1 MLETG
6 TLVDG
11 KYKILRKCGQGGMS
25 VVYMAINERA
35 NKTWAIKELRKD
47 GTQDYEVV
55 KQGLLVETDMLKRL
69 NHPHLPSIV
78 DVIDGDGSFL
88 VVMDFIEGKTLS
100 SILKEY
106 GAQPQESVIH
116 WAKQL
121 CDVLGYLHSRNPAI
135 IYRDMK
141 PSNVM
146 LKPDGNV
153 VLFDFGTA
161 REYKSQNLEDTV
173 CLGTRGY
180 AAPEQYG
187 GHGQTDART
196 DIYCLGATMYHLL
209 TGHNP
214 GEPPYEMY
222 PIRHW
227 NPGLSAGLEAII
239 LKCTQKNPADRYQS
253 CAELLYALDH
263 YWETDAAYRKKQVK
277 KLCKFAIPASLA
289 IIFGISSGIFYGME
303 SHTIN
308 TSYHAYLN
316 AARHATGKTDE
327 ISNYRKAIN
336 LDPYRSEGYEGLLQ
350 EAFLDDNVLT
360 GEESEKLRSV
370 LIDYG
375 NGKDTN
381 ENVFKTNTE
390 GYEKFAYHAGIAYFY
405 KFEEKSNKKNAKG
418 YFGIA
423 QNSKYLGEQQI
434 QRAKRL
440 YTISAYYSM
449 IGMTDE
455 TGDAAIT
462 YRDYWNDLI
471 LLSEGNLVE
480 ADNERTALLMYR
492 ELVTQAVSRA
502 SDFKRDGIT
511 QEEMETQ
518 MAKIRRHLKTDFSH
532 LNENS
537 RAAVEQEI
545 QELITFVEQ
554 AERIIRSSFHTGGQE
569 GRMKSGVYQ
578 KEGEPHVRF
587 GVG

>member
-6 TLVDG
+6 TLIDG
-11 KYKILRKCGQGGMS
+11 KYRVLRKCGQGGMS

-35 NKTWAIKELRKD
+35 NKTWAIKEIRKD

-55 KQGLLVETDMLKRL
+55 KQGLIVETDLLKRL

-88 VVMDFIEGKTLS
+88 IVMDFIEGNTLS
-100 SILKEY
+100 DILKES
-106 GAQPQESVIH
+106 GAQSQENVID

-196 DIYCLGATMYHLL
+196 DIYCLGSTMYHLL

-227 NPGLSAGLEAII
+227 NPALSAGLEAII
-239 LKCTQKNPADRYQS
+239 LKCTQKNPIDRYQS

-263 YWETDAAYRKKQVK
+263 YWETDTAYRKSQIS
-277 KLCKFAIPASLA
+277 KLMKFSIPAALA
-289 IIFGISSGIFYGME
+289 ITFAAASGIFFGME
-303 SHTIN
+303 SHTTN
-308 TSYHAYLN
+308 TSYDAYLL
-316 AARHATGKTDE
+316 AARNSTVKTDE
-327 ISNYRKAIN
+327 IANYRKAIN
-336 LDPYRSEGYEGLLQ
+336 LDPYRSEGYVSLLQ
-350 EAFLDDNVLT
+350 EAFLDDNVFT
-360 GEESEKLRSV
+360 RDESEEFRSI

-390 GYEKFAYHAGIAYFY
+390 GYEKFAYDAGIAYYY

-423 QNSKYLGEQQI
+423 KSSKYLDDKQLE
-434 QRAKRL
+434 RAKRL
-440 YTISAYYSM
+440 YAISSYYSM
-449 IGMTDE
+449 IGITDE
-455 TGDAAIT
+455 TGDATIT
-462 YRDYWNDLI
+462 YRDYWDDLVA
-471 LLSEGNLVE
+471 LSEGNLVE
-480 ADNERTALLMYR
+480 ADNERTALILYQ
-492 ELVTQAVSRA
+492 ELVTQVVSRA
-502 SDFKRDGIT
+502 SDFKRDGVT
-511 QEEMETQ
+511 QEEMQAQMDNITQ
-518 MAKIRRHLKTDFSH
+518 HLKTDFSQ

-537 RAAVEQEI
+537 RAAVDWEI
-545 QELITFVEQ
+545 QELMTFVQQ
-554 AERIIRSSFHTGGQE
+554 AERIIQSTFGLGSQGGVNSE
-569 GRMKSGVYQ
+569 
-578 KEGEPHVRF
+578 
-587 GVG
+587 

>member
-11 KYKILRKCGQGGMS
+11 KYRVLRKCGQGGMS

-35 NKTWAIKELRKD
+35 NKTWAIKEIRKD

-55 KQGLLVETDMLKRL
+55 KQGLIVETDLLKRL

-88 VVMDFIEGKTLS
+88 IVMDFIEGNTLS
-100 SILKEY
+100 DILKES
-106 GAQPQESVIH
+106 GAQSQENVID

-227 NPGLSAGLEAII
+227 NPALSAGLEAII
-239 LKCTQKNPADRYQS
+239 LKCTQKNPIDRYQS

-263 YWETDAAYRKKQVK
+263 YWETDTAYRKSQIS
-277 KLCKFAIPASLA
+277 KFMKFSIPAALA
-289 IIFGISSGIFYGME
+289 ITFAATSGIFFGME
-303 SHTIN
+303 SHTTN
-308 TSYHAYLN
+308 TSYDAYLL
-316 AARHATGKTDE
+316 AARNSTVKTGE
-327 ISNYRKAIN
+327 IANYRKAIN
-336 LDPYRSEGYEGLLQ
+336 LDPYRSEGYVSLLQ
-350 EAFLDDNVLT
+350 EAFLDDNVFT
-360 GEESEKLRSV
+360 RDESEEFRSI

-390 GYEKFAYHAGIAYFY
+390 GYEKFAYDAGIAYYY

-423 QNSKYLGEQQI
+423 KSSKYLDDKQI
-434 QRAKRL
+434 ERAKRL
-440 YTISAYYSM
+440 YAISSYYSM
-449 IGMTDE
+449 IGITDE
-455 TGDAAIT
+455 TGDATIT
-462 YRDYWNDLI
+462 YRDYWDDLVA
-471 LLSEGNLVE
+471 LSEGNLVE
-480 ADNERTALLMYR
+480 ADNERTALILYQ
-492 ELVTQAVSRA
+492 ELVTQVVSRA
-502 SDFKRDGIT
+502 SDFKRDGVT
-511 QEEMETQ
+511 QEEMQAQMDNITQ
-518 MAKIRRHLKTDFSH
+518 HLKTDFSQ

-537 RAAVEQEI
+537 RAAVDWEI
-545 QELITFVEQ
+545 QELMTFVQQ
-554 AERIIRSSFHTGGQE
+554 AERIIQSTFGLGSQGGVNSE
-569 GRMKSGVYQ
+569 
-578 KEGEPHVRF
+578 
-587 GVG
+587 

>member
-6 TLVDG
+6 TLIDG
-11 KYKILRKCGQGGMS
+11 KYRVLRKCGQGGMS

-35 NKTWAIKELRKD
+35 NKTWAIKEIRKD

-55 KQGLLVETDMLKRL
+55 KQGLIVETDLLKRL

-88 VVMDFIEGKTLS
+88 IVMDFIEGNTLS
-100 SILKEY
+100 DILKES
-106 GAQPQESVIH
+106 GAQSQENVID

-227 NPGLSAGLEAII
+227 NPALSAGLEAII
-239 LKCTQKNPADRYQS
+239 LKCTQKNPIDRYQS

-263 YWETDAAYRKKQVK
+263 YWETDTAYRKSQIS
-277 KLCKFAIPASLA
+277 KFMKFSIPAALA
-289 IIFGISSGIFYGME
+289 ITFAAASGIFFGME
-303 SHTIN
+303 SHTTN
-308 TSYHAYLN
+308 TSYDAYLL
-316 AARHATGKTDE
+316 AARNSTVKTDE
-327 ISNYRKAIN
+327 IANYRKAIN
-336 LDPYRSEGYEGLLQ
+336 LDPYRSEGYVSLLQ
-350 EAFLDDNVLT
+350 EAFLDDNVFT
-360 GEESEKLRSV
+360 RDESEEFRSI

-390 GYEKFAYHAGIAYFY
+390 GYEKFAYDAGIAYYY

-423 QNSKYLGEQQI
+423 KSSKYLDDKQLE
-434 QRAKRL
+434 RAKRL
-440 YTISAYYSM
+440 YAISSYYSM
-449 IGMTDE
+449 IGITDE
-455 TGDAAIT
+455 TGDATIT
-462 YRDYWNDLI
+462 YRDYWDDLVA
-471 LLSEGNLVE
+471 LSEGNLVE
-480 ADNERTALLMYR
+480 ADNEMTALILYQ
-492 ELVTQAVSRA
+492 ELVTQVVSRA
-502 SDFKRDGIT
+502 SDFKRDGVT
-511 QEEMETQ
+511 QEEMQAQMDNITQ
-518 MAKIRRHLKTDFSH
+518 HLKTDFSQ

-537 RAAVEQEI
+537 RAAVDWEI
-545 QELITFVEQ
+545 QELMTFVQQ
-554 AERIIRSSFHTGGQE
+554 AERIIQSTFGLGSQGGVNSE
-569 GRMKSGVYQ
+569 
-578 KEGEPHVRF
+578 
-587 GVG
+587 